1 MESGRS
7 TLKVKGGNRMRIY
20 DVGEYEKGYIVRA
33 DGVPCKVSFEKE
45 KQAWKH
51 AEGLAKLY
59 ARIKGLTATYD
70 DQRPA
75 WVVE

>member
-20 DVGEYEKGYIVRA
+20 DVGKYEKGYIVRA
-33 DGVPCKVSFEKE
+33 DGVPCRVPFEKA

-51 AEGLAKLY
+51 AERLARLY
-59 ARIKGLTATYD
+59 GRIKGLTATYD
-70 DQRPA
+70 KNRPA